1 MTEEEKSKQEEL
13 DRREEANCRCSL
25 QPVKRVGN
33 SSFKRK
39 NAVLNNFNGHVFK
52 YISNHE

>member
-1 MTEEEKSKQEEL
+1 MTEEDNNKKEEL
-13 DRREEANCRCSL
+13 SQDKI
-25 QPVKRVGN
+25 KRVVN
-33 SSFKRK
+33 SSLKRK

>member
-1 MTEEEKSKQEEL
+1 MTEEDKKSKQEEL
-13 DRREEANCRCSL
+13 AQDKI
-25 QPVKRVGN
+25 KRVVN
-33 SSFKRK
+33 SSLKRK

>member
-1 MTEEEKSKQEEL
+1 MKEEEEKSKQEEL
-13 DRREEANCRCSL
+13 AQDKI
-25 QPVKRVGN
+25 KRVGN

-39 NAVLNNFNGHVFK
+39 NAVLNNFDGHVFK

>member
-1 MTEEEKSKQEEL
+1 MTEEDKNNKEDIAQDKI
-13 DRREEANCRCSL
+13 
-25 QPVKRVGN
+25 KRVGN

-39 NAVLNNFNGHVFK
+39 NAVLNNFNAHVFK

>member
-1 MTEEEKSKQEEL
+1 MTEEEDNSKQEEL
-13 DRREEANCRCSL
+13 VQDKI
-25 QPVKRVGN
+25 KRVGN

>member
-1 MTEEEKSKQEEL
+1 MKEEKDKSKQEEL
-13 DRREEANCRCSL
+13 AQDKI
-25 QPVKRVGN
+25 KRVGN

>member
-1 MTEEEKSKQEEL
+1 MTEEDKSKKEEL
-13 DRREEANCRCSL
+13 VQDKI
-25 QPVKRVGN
+25 KRVVN
-33 SSFKRK
+33 SSLKLK

>member
-1 MTEEEKSKQEEL
+1 MAEEDKSKQEEL
-13 DRREEANCRCSL
+13 AQDKI
-25 QPVKRVGN
+25 KRVVN
-33 SSFKRK
+33 SSLKRK

>member
-1 MTEEEKSKQEEL
+1 MKEEDNDKKEEL
-13 DRREEANCRCSL
+13 AQDKI
-25 QPVKRVGN
+25 KRVGN

-39 NAVLNNFNGHVFK
+39 NAVLNNFNVHVFK

>member
-1 MTEEEKSKQEEL
+1 MTEEEDKKSKQEEL
-13 DRREEANCRCSL
+13 AQDKI
-25 QPVKRVGN
+25 KRVGN

-39 NAVLNNFNGHVFK
+39 NAVLNNFNEHVFK

>member
-1 MTEEEKSKQEEL
+1 MTEEDKKSKKEEL
-13 DRREEANCRCSL
+13 A
-25 QPVKRVGN
+25 QGKIKRVGN

-39 NAVLNNFNGHVFK
+39 NAVLNNFNAHVFK

>member
-1 MTEEEKSKQEEL
+1 MTEEDKKSRKEEL
-13 DRREEANCRCSL
+13 AQDKI
-25 QPVKRVGN
+25 KRVGN

-39 NAVLNNFNGHVFK
+39 NAVLNNFNRHVFK

>member
-1 MTEEEKSKQEEL
+1 MTEEDNSKKEEL
-13 DRREEANCRCSL
+13 VQDKI
-25 QPVKRVGN
+25 KRVVN
-33 SSFKRK
+33 SSLKLK

>member
-1 MTEEEKSKQEEL
+1 MKEEEKNKQEEL
-13 DRREEANCRCSL
+13 SQDKI
-25 QPVKRVGN
+25 KRVVN
-33 SSFKRK
+33 SSLKHK